1 MRIAFELSGEHQT
14 LPRSEVLGCLTSTGI
29 PFKEIATLDQVLI
42 IEIDEMPPIAKRLA
56 MTHHILEVIDMC
68 QVSPQRDSNTNMELI
83 TAMVSAS
90 DLPLGNEKTFCVRA
104 KIIKNYTYET
114 STLERDIGAIIYKRG
129 YRVNLENPDVVFRL
143 VITGDKCI
151 FGRLLFSIDRH
162 QYESR
167 RPHLKPFFYPGA
179 LLPGVARTIVNIS
192 SVRPGELLLDPFCG
206 TGGILIEAGL
216 TGVNCLGMDVQRKM
230 VQGTA
235 INFQHY
241 DIGGEL
247 IIGDACNIG
256 LADSSVDA
264 IVTDIPY
271 GRSTLYM
278 AQSLQD
284 LYVKSLKE
292 MCRVLKPGK
301 NAVIVSQI
309 PMGAIG
315 EDVGFKV
322 LECHQQ
328 RVHKSLTRHII
339 ILIKR

>member
-14 LPRSEVLGCLTSTGI
+14 LPRSEVIGCLTSSNI
-29 PFKEIATLDQVLI
+29 PFREIATLDQVLI
-42 IEIDEMPPIAKRLA
+42 IETNEMPPIARRLA
-56 MTHHILEVIDMC
+56 MTHHILEVIDVC
-68 QVSPQRDSNTNMELI
+68 QTDMELI
-83 TAMVSAS
+83 LTMVSAS
-90 DLPLGNEKTFCVRA
+90 DLPLGNEETFCVRA
-104 KIIKNYTYET
+104 KKIKNYAF
-114 STLERDIGAIIYKRG
+114 RGDIEKDVGAIIHKRG
-129 YRVNLENPDVVFRL
+129 YKVGLEDPDVVFRL

-151 FGRLLFSIDRH
+151 FGRLLFSIDRR
-162 QYESR
+162 QYEFR

-179 LLPGVARTIVNIS
+179 LLPGVARAIVNIS
-192 SVRPGELLLDPFCG
+192 SVRPRELLLDPFCG

-216 TGVNCLGMDVQRKM
+216 MGVNCLGMDVQRKM
-230 VQGTA
+230 VYGTA

-271 GRSTLYM
+271 GKSTLYM

-292 MCRVLKPGK
+292 MYRVLKSGK

-309 PMGAIG
+309 PMKAIG

-322 LECHQQ
+322 LEHHQQ

-339 ILIKR
+339 VLKKR